1 LLEALRRA
9 AREIRAMTNLYQT
22 SRDSKVLEIEDTA
35 REGFP
40 FRMVI
45 TLRKLGAVTMLDYF
59 ISPEEAEEIT
69 KALRVS
75 SNPVK

>member
-1 LLEALRRA
+1 
-9 AREIRAMTNLYQT
+9 MTNLYQT
-22 SRDSKVLEIEDTA
+22 SRDSKVLEIEDTT

-45 TLRKLGAVTMLDYF
+45 TLRKLGVVTMLDYF

-69 KALRVS
+69 NALRVS
-75 SNPVK
+75 PVPDK

>member
-1 LLEALRRA
+1 
-9 AREIRAMTNLYQT
+9 MTNLYQT